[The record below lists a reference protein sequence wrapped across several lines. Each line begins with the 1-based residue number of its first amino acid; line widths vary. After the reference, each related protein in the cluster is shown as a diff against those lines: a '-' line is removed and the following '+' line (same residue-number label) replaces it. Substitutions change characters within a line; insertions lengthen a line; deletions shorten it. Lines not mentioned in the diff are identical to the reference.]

1 MGISQTDAKALKF
14 KVSPC
19 YKQSR
24 EIAGRAKMRG
34 KIAKQNTDT
43 LCILMTANEVLFAF
57 ILQVLTVGNLY
68 PPQVHYSYVISR
80 PSEAKYKWKTIAE
93 KWSYCNKSC
102 QGNLIS
108 NEYPLEVGKFTEL
121 WYCLIAFNV
130 CAFGIQVCAFG
141 IQVLFVRGDC
151 CYKTLFS
158 GWDNSTEIHARRI
171 KAIACIVL
179 FRLGDYSN

>member
-19 YKQSR
+19 YEQSL
-24 EIAGRAKMRG
+24 EMEGRAKMPGRNT
-34 KIAKQNTDT
+34 KQNTDA
-43 LCILMTANEVLFAF
+43 LRILMITNEGLLAF

-102 QGNLIS
+102 QGNGSYFVLP
-108 NEYPLEVGKFTEL
+108 YPCT
-121 WYCLIAFNV
+121 
-130 CAFGIQVCAFG
+130 Q
-141 IQVLFVRGDC
+141 
-151 CYKTLFS
+151 
-158 GWDNSTEIHARRI
+158 EI
-171 KAIACIVL
+171 
-179 FRLGDYSN
+179 